1 MTVGSISTAG
11 LNVVLNSNELYEV
24 WRRLAVSDENGK
36 RNEESLP
43 AENDHAS
50 ADGSSSSDS
59 VESPHQPHASLLQ
72 KALLWD
78 RSSTLRSASTDAS
91 THDELKA
98 HLAALV
104 HAAQPIHLKEPSSA
118 ISAQHYYP
126 VWCVLLCTAAGAA
139 HGVSF
144 DAETGAED
152 PKSGLYNLPVLAA
165 LLGQA
170 GDTKITFD
178 GARAALAGKEQTLE
192 DCRVYLTAV
201 SNLQALEKLKEATS
215 NSTDLSLIEDTRKTL
230 QALADARKATFLSSL
245 NLEYLVPRCELAWW
259 RDVVFGSV
267 SMAKVVPTTAVCIMS
282 ASGPLAGAAKGLAT
296 TLPYLSG
303 AITMVTGV
311 LHLLQA
317 VCEGKDARNSREAM
331 RQAEQFDK
339 QLFLGLIER
348 GLDADSVGGQNLV
361 DLLAHRSRNRG
372 LRELLDVDLTE
383 AHSWVRGIYGGT
395 TLGSAVTTTVLTA
408 LGTAALMGAA
418 SMGIFGLVSVAL
430 AGAYMLW
437 YGIRANI
444 GSEAQKTHD
453 KACRTAEAVHGRQAD
468 SMPGL
473 SIAHQGRPIQAIAR
487 SMVAQLRQEPTQ
499 KQTIEVLQAM
509 DISSSAIDAAIC
521 ATNGEND
528 QALIEL
534 IVQWGAQTTSGSEKE
549 SLRRFYARSD
559 VPASDKLATLERW
572 EALGNKP
579 EDIVQKPDL
588 GPAWA
593 RHLAQG
599 DGMGDLCRSSL
610 TPSLIRKHWDDAGFQ
625 SMLNRALRHDGAEMF
640 ADAMASAATEEEKQ
654 DIAWQGLEVLRIDRK
669 RKAEART
676 TVAGWIRNGQWGN
689 IQLSLK
695 DDPTTLEDR
704 RVLVEEYGI
713 SAKKDQQNIP
723 SILAA
728 LQRHALKQPLQTD
741 TLPSFMAICKASE
754 GDPKRQLANQVQV
767 LVDDTLRSMDGTVED
782 EEVWTALGLKP
793 PGHID
798 AHNVDAVLPVLQQF
812 LTLSEKLRAQT
823 LTKVVASLHTYPTGG
838 FPPVLCRLAALRELR
853 LRCEKADGSPSDLQN
868 IQRAFVLIKPLLK
881 QKLHTRT
888 LGAGQ
893 GGGVFGFFGYTLNG
907 KGKFIEYLVKT
918 CQGDSPAP
926 IALSRTELQQ
936 LFRLSDDPAY
946 RNALMHFTGAPATQT
961 PIEAARFAEAY
972 ALQHTPG
979 DLQKA
984 LKGRDAKVPRD
995 SLIAQL
1001 DAIRQRVEASF
1012 KTVDTANTVA
1022 LLKKYFD
1029 LEALAIRHKVKVL
1042 PLALGIEEEKL
1053 QFYRAALTWPNKT
1066 ARAKNIRAMQ
1076 FELERLQHGQPPTG
1090 NPFWSAKFLASQG
1103 AAVDNDAWKRM
1114 RALHPEILAR
1124 AYTYKTQVRTLRAW
1138 NRMSMATVWQAIQS
1152 KDLSKARHWVRLQF
1166 KAWGLRAPADL
1177 NPVLAKLKGART
1189 DHELT
1194 IKLKEVKTGTRN
1206 DHATA
1211 LATALLKRHTRIL
1224 QPPGDGSN
1232 SSTNDTFK
1240 NGLLNRVSNPSVRQM
1255 TI

>member
-1 MTVGSISTAG
+1 MTVGSVSSAG
-11 LNVVLNSNELYEV
+11 LNVVLSSNELYEV
-24 WRRLAVSDENGK
+24 WQRLALRDENGK
-36 RNEESLP
+36 KGDESLS
-43 AENDHAS
+43 AENDLVP
-50 ADGSSSSDS
+50 ADGSSPPDS
-59 VESPHQPHASLLQ
+59 VESPRQLLSSSLQ
-72 KALLWD
+72 TALLRG
-78 RSSTLRSASTDAS
+78 RSPTLRSASTEAS
-91 THDELKA
+91 THDELKT

-104 HAAQPIHLKEPSSA
+104 DAAQPVHLKEPSCA

-126 VWCVLLCTAAGAA
+126 VWCVLLCTVAGAA

-152 PKSGLYNLPVLAA
+152 PKSGLYSLPVLAA

-170 GDTKITFD
+170 GDGKITFD

-201 SNLQALEKLKEATS
+201 SGLQALEKLKKAEAEPAG
-215 NSTDLSLIEDTRKTL
+215 LKLIEDAQKTL

-259 RDVVFGSV
+259 RDVIFGSA
-267 SMAKVVPTTAVCIMS
+267 SLAKIVPTTAVCILS
-282 ASGPLAGAAKGLAT
+282 ASGPLAGAAKHLAT

-303 AITMVTGV
+303 GITMVTGV
-311 LHLLQA
+311 LHILQA
-317 VCEGKDARNSREAM
+317 IFEGKDARNIREAL

-339 QLFLGLIER
+339 QLFLDLIER
-348 GLDADSVGGQNLV
+348 GVDADGVVGQHLL

-372 LRELLDVDLTE
+372 LRDLVDVDLTE
-383 AHSWVRGIYGGT
+383 AHSWVRGIYGGIS
-395 TLGSAVTTTVLTA
+395 LGSAVTTTVLTA

-444 GSEAQKTHD
+444 GTEAQKTHD
-453 KACRTAEAVHGRQAD
+453 KACRTAEAVHARQAD

-473 SIAHQGRPIQAIAR
+473 TSKHHGRPLQAIAR

-509 DISSSAIDAAIC
+509 DISSSAIDAAIR
-521 ATNGEND
+521 ATKGEND

-559 VPASDKLATLERW
+559 VPASDKLMALERW
-572 EALGNKP
+572 EALGNEPK
-579 EDIVQKPDL
+579 DIGQKPKE
-588 GPAWA
+588 GPAWV

-599 DGMGDLCRSSL
+599 AHMGDLCRSSL
-610 TPSLIRKHWDDAGFQ
+610 TPSLIEKHWHEKGLQASLGR
-625 SMLNRALRHDGAEMF
+625 MLRHEGAGMF
-640 ADAMASAATEEEKQ
+640 ADAMASATTEKEKQ
-654 DIAWQGLEVLRIDRK
+654 DIAWQGLQALRFERQQ
-669 RKAEART
+669 KAKVRA
-676 TVAGWIRNGQWGN
+676 TVADWVRDGLWGN
-689 IQLSLK
+689 LQLSLK
-695 DDPTTLEDR
+695 DDPVTLGHR

-713 SAKKDQQNIP
+713 SAKKDPQNIP
-723 SILAA
+723 DILAA
-728 LQRHALKQPLQTD
+728 LQQHALKQPLQTD

-754 GDPKRQLANQVQV
+754 GDPKSQLADKVQV
-767 LVDDTLRSMDGTVED
+767 LVNDTIRSMGGTVGD
-782 EEVWTALGLKP
+782 QEVWAALGLKS

-823 LTKVVASLHTYPTGG
+823 LPKVVASLHTYATGG
-838 FPPVLCRLAALRELR
+838 FPPALCRIAALRELR
-853 LRCEKADGSPSDLQN
+853 LRCEKPDGLPPDLQN
-868 IQRAFVLIKPLLK
+868 MQRALVLIEPMLK

-918 CQGDSPAP
+918 CQGGKPAP
-926 IALSRTELQQ
+926 VALSRAELQQ
-936 LFRLSDDPAY
+936 LFGLSDDSAY
-946 RNALMHFTGAPATQT
+946 RNALRHFTGAPTT
-961 PIEAARFAEAY
+961 EADRFAEAY

-979 DLQKA
+979 DLEKA
-984 LKGRDAKVPRD
+984 LKRRDANEARD
-995 SLIAQL
+995 SLITQL
-1001 DAIRQRVEASF
+1001 GAARQRVETSF
-1012 KTVDTANTVA
+1012 QTVNTGDTVA
-1022 LLKKYFD
+1022 LMKKYFD
-1029 LEALAIRHKVKVL
+1029 LEALAMRHKVKVV
-1042 PLALGIEEEKL
+1042 PLALGIEDEKL

-1066 ARAKNIRAMQ
+1066 ALAKNIRAMQ
-1076 FELERLQHGQPPTG
+1076 TELEQLKQGQPQTG

-1103 AAVDNDAWKRM
+1103 AAVSNDAWRRM
-1114 RALHPEILAR
+1114 RALHPEILAK
-1124 AYTYKTQVRTLRAW
+1124 AYTYKAQVQTLRAW
-1138 NRMSMATVWQAIQS
+1138 NRMGLDTVWQAIQK
-1152 KDLSKARHWVRLQF
+1152 KDAPKARHWLQLQF
-1166 KAWGLRAPADL
+1166 KEWGLPPPVDL
-1177 NPVLAKLKGART
+1177 DRLLAQLKTAKT
-1189 DHELT
+1189 THELT
-1194 IKLKEVKTGTRN
+1194 IKLLELKADARSHHAGTLA
-1206 DHATA
+1206 AT
-1211 LATALLKRHTRIL
+1211 LYQRHPLTRPSL
-1224 QPPGDGSN
+1224 GEGSN
-1232 SSTNDTFK
+1232 RSTNDTFQS
-1240 NGLLNRVSNPSVRQM
+1240 GPPIPVSNPSVPAL